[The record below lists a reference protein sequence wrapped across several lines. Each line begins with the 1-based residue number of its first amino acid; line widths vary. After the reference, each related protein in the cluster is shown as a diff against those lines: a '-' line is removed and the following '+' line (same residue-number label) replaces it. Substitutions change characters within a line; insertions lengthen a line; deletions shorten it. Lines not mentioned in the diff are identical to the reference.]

1 MKKLKEMTNKEK
13 LIFTIK
19 LGKAKDL
26 KDKGLSISDIAK
38 ELKISE
44 STVRNWFND
53 YFKES

>member
-1 MKKLKEMTNKEK
+1 MKNLKEMNNKEK

-38 ELKISE
+38 ELKVSE
-44 STVRNWFND
+44 STVREWFNN

>member
-1 MKKLKEMTNKEK
+1 MKKVKEMTNKEK
-13 LIFTIK
+13 LILTIK